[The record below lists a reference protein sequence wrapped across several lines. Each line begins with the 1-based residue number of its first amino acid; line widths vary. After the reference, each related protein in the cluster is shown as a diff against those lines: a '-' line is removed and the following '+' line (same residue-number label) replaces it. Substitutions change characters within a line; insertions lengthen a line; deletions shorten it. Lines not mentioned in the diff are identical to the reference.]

1 MIFDGLTHAGT
12 PLFANETM
20 RQQLEFILEIDKLKS
35 IVRRT
40 VLIDRSRQENDA
52 EHTWEMATMAV
63 VLQEYA
69 EPGTDLLATIR
80 MLLIHD
86 LVEIDAGD
94 TYVYDPIGT
103 SDQADRER
111 TAAQR
116 VFGLLPEPM
125 ATDLYQAWEEFEA
138 RVIPEARFARAI
150 DRLQPLLHNYYTGG
164 LSWKQHGISADQV
177 RSVMS
182 VIAEGSISLGEL
194 AAAIIDDSVDR
205 GFLPGQSIGTL
216 LE

>member
-1 MIFDGLTHAGT
+1 MILEGRTLAGKS
-12 PLFANETM
+12 LFVDESM
-20 RQQLEFILEIDKLKS
+20 RQRFEFIIEIDKLKS

-40 VLIDRSRQENDA
+40 VLIDRTRQENDA
-52 EHTWEMATMAV
+52 EHTWEMAIMAI

-94 TYVYDPIGT
+94 TYVYDQLGT

-111 TAAQR
+111 AAARR
-116 VFGLLPEPM
+116 VFGLLPEPL

-138 RVIPEARFARAI
+138 RVTPEARFARAI
-150 DRLQPLLHNYYTGG
+150 DRLQPLLHNYYTSG
-164 LSWKQHGISADQV
+164 LSWTQHGISAAQV
-177 RSVMS
+177 RRVMS
-182 VIAEGSISLGEL
+182 VITEASSPLGEL

-205 GFLPGQSIGTL
+205 GFLPETIG
-216 LE
+216 

>member
-1 MIFDGLTHAGT
+1 MILEGRTLAGAL
-12 PLFANETM
+12 LFADEAM
-20 RQQLEFILEIDKLKS
+20 RQRFEFIIEIDKLKS

-40 VLIDRSRQENDA
+40 VLIDGTRQENDA

-94 TYVYDPIGT
+94 TYVYDQLGA
-103 SDQADRER
+103 SDQAVRER
-111 TAAQR
+111 IAARR
-116 VFGLLPEPM
+116 VFGLLPEPL
-125 ATDLYQAWEEFEA
+125 ATDLYQAWEEFES
-138 RVIPEARFARAI
+138 RVTPEARFARAL
-150 DRLQPLLHNYYTGG
+150 DRLQPLLHNYYTRG
-164 LSWKQHGISADQV
+164 LSWKQHGISAAQV
-177 RSVMS
+177 RRAMS
-182 VIAEGSISLGEL
+182 VIAEASRPLGEL

-205 GFLPGQSIGTL
+205 GFLS
-216 LE
+216 EASS

>member
-1 MIFDGLTHAGT
+1 MILEGRTLAGKS
-12 PLFANETM
+12 LFVDEAM
-20 RQQLEFILEIDKLKS
+20 RQRFEFIIEIDKLKS
-35 IVRRT
+35 VVRRT
-40 VLIDRSRQENDA
+40 VLIDRTRQENDA
-52 EHTWEMATMAV
+52 EHTWEMATMAI

-94 TYVYDPIGT
+94 TYVYDQLGT

-111 TAAQR
+111 AAARR
-116 VFGLLPEPM
+116 VFGLLPEPL

-138 RVIPEARFARAI
+138 RVTPEARFARAI
-150 DRLQPLLHNYYTGG
+150 DRLQPLLHNYYTSG
-164 LSWKQHGISADQV
+164 LSWRQHGISADQV
-177 RSVMS
+177 RRVMS
-182 VIAEGSISLGEL
+182 VITEASSPLGEL

-205 GFLPGQSIGTL
+205 GFLPETIG
-216 LE
+216 

>member
-1 MIFDGLTHAGT
+1 MILEGRTLAGKS
-12 PLFANETM
+12 LFVDESM
-20 RQQLEFILEIDKLKS
+20 RQRFEFIIEIDKLKS

-40 VLIDRSRQENDA
+40 VLIDRTRQENDA
-52 EHTWEMATMAV
+52 EHTWEMAIMAI

-94 TYVYDPIGT
+94 TYVYDQLGT

-111 TAAQR
+111 AAARR
-116 VFGLLPEPM
+116 VFGLLPEPL

-138 RVIPEARFARAI
+138 RVTPEARFARAI
-150 DRLQPLLHNYYTGG
+150 DRLQPLLHNYYTSG
-164 LSWKQHGISADQV
+164 LSWKQHGISAPQV
-177 RSVMS
+177 RRVMS
-182 VIAEGSISLGEL
+182 VIGEASRPLGEL
-194 AAAIIDDSVDR
+194 AAAIIDDSIDR
-205 GFLPGQSIGTL
+205 GFLLDTIG
-216 LE
+216 